1 MEHRQIHEF
10 ICYKWIYIT
19 ALEEVEKKSVDLNN
33 YSKQCTVKNQNN
45 CTQTSYSSK
54 LVSHRFKDVSSKI
67 CTDYKMKNSK
77 SGEKSQI
84 PP

>member
-1 MEHRQIHEF
+1 MEHRQINEF

-45 CTQTSYSSK
+45 CTQTSYASK
-54 LVSHRFKDVSSKI
+54 FVSHRFKDVSSKI
-67 CTDYKMKNSK
+67 YTDYKMKNSK
-77 SGEKSQI
+77 SGEK
-84 PP
+84 